1 MARDIGY
8 PCGGT
13 SYFTA
18 PSRITPGAIVLLWLD
33 TNKYAPTYLD
43 IWWHDGETVATIE
56 SRVEI
61 PGLGLVKD
69 YRREWTIDP
78 AGRHVELDFF
88 RYWVAR
94 EDLKLIHECP
104 NPSAHKPR
112 VANV

>member
-1 MARDIGY
+1 MAYSVGE
-8 PCGGT
+8 PCGGV

-18 PSRITPGAIVLLWLD
+18 PNRITPGTVVLLSLD
-33 TNKYAPTYLD
+33 TNKYAPNYLD

-69 YRREWTIDP
+69 YRRAWTIDP

-94 EDLKLIHECP
+94 EDLKWVHECP
-104 NPSAHKPR
+104 NPSAHGVRAR
-112 VANV
+112 V